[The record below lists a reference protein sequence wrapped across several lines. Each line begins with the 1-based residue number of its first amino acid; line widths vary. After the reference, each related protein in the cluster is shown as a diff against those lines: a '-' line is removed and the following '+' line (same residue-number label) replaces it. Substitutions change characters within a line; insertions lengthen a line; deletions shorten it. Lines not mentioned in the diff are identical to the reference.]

1 MIPILKHYSDIVS
14 GILSGSKWHI
24 YSKILSDIPSGIY
37 FVIASGILSASILT
51 CFLAYILTFSLA
63 SHKAFSDIHSIWR
76 LVAMCPLLSRARGWG
91 AGGRGEGEGEGAVIK
106 SRNPLLEK
114 VFVQIILNY
123 TTNYN
128 HKWPVRCLCNHTTQ
142 DLGIITKNVFIG
154 SFRRW

>member
-1 MIPILKHYSDIVS
+1 MIARMIPILKHYSDIVS

-106 SRNPLLEK
+106 SRNPHLAGGEQSIRPLGKSFCPNNFE
-114 VFVQIILNY
+114 L
-123 TTNYN
+123 YN
-128 HKWPVRCLCNHTTQ
+128 KL
-142 DLGIITKNVFIG
+142 
-154 SFRRW
+154 